1 MISMLIPYLRDDA
14 PKALPPYQTFLK
26 QQSIFI
32 RERFKRLYKSEGYE
46 SHAVRLLRYI
56 INNAD
61 FDLLERQGNNFD
73 RYMYHLRFIKA
84 SLDNIFDRISRGRG
98 YRNIFFKSERK
109 TEEFILPVED
119 LNTLVHLP
127 LDTEDWET
135 WKKVRPV
142 RLWDHNSDEFTVNL
156 LNDRFTF
163 TRGLEPTNAIILIDV
178 VALILKYFIWKKH
191 QRDLESNKELA
202 ITTPQQLFLHK
213 YVMCDLIWDNA
224 NIWLLNQMNK
234 ALTSDI
240 SMTHMLF
247 NQNTLCVNDQWGW
260 INSECERA
268 FSYLMKLIRDTSK
281 TFRPE
286 GFLNCKLLF
295 GGNISNR
302 CRFTDDDL
310 NLPLYHKYDYLRF
323 LRDRKLFN
331 IVINVFK
338 LRPDLPA
345 TRNLILNVRK
355 DFKRMLVRKPWTVC
369 NTTSLKN
376 EIEDEMNMMYELL

>member
-1 MISMLIPYLRDDA
+1 M
-14 PKALPPYQTFLK
+14 K

-191 QRDLESNKELA
+191 QR
-202 ITTPQQLFLHK
+202 
-213 YVMCDLIWDNA
+213 
-224 NIWLLNQMNK
+224 
-234 ALTSDI
+234 
-240 SMTHMLF
+240 
-247 NQNTLCVNDQWGW
+247 
-260 INSECERA
+260 
-268 FSYLMKLIRDTSK
+268 
-281 TFRPE
+281 
-286 GFLNCKLLF
+286 F
-295 GGNISNR
+295 GA
-302 CRFTDDDL
+302 
-310 NLPLYHKYDYLRF
+310 K
-323 LRDRKLFN
+323 
-331 IVINVFK
+331 
-338 LRPDLPA
+338 
-345 TRNLILNVRK
+345 
-355 DFKRMLVRKPWTVC
+355 
-369 NTTSLKN
+369 
-376 EIEDEMNMMYELL
+376 

>member
-1 MISMLIPYLRDDA
+1 M
-14 PKALPPYQTFLK
+14 K

-191 QRDLESNKELA
+191 QRDLEPNKELA